1 MTEINGQH
9 YIDELKFNLETGD
22 TIKISLVLAQFPNV
36 DADTQRKAVFELMR
50 ADFEATAPAVA
61 RIVGLYPDL
70 LDDAPSLGNAFSQNM
85 IDCPSALLCAL
96 QNKEYK
102 DKSAF
107 IDMARALA
115 LEEATP
121 ALIRL
126 LSSSPNQNEIH
137 NCIIALGEIGGPS
150 SVATISD
157 FLYSRSKEL
166 SIAAIKALGAIA
178 SEEAIIKLTERIGSD
193 TGLDM
198 LILKVF
204 AAIQDPRS
212 MEMLVDTLG
221 SPNAQLRNFAK
232 SKLIDIGNKAVPYL
246 VEGLR
251 NKVEDRVIHILNVLG
266 DIGDSSSVSPLR
278 KLLHDEPKNPNVR
291 FAAYEALANM
301 PVKTGAFALT
311 TGLMDPVDHVALA
324 AARAIDRN
332 FCDILENGLKNLL
345 GHSIKETE
353 RYAMLFI
360 VSGSDKIFLS
370 LIEDKTFLMSALGFL
385 KNSSSKDVC
394 AKYET
399 LLRSNGYVTHAN
411 TLKPTLEKQE
421 CLSKQKVWAI
431 DDSRMM
437 LAIYKNV
444 LHTFGYDAKLFEFPE
459 SALDEFE
466 EEQPD
471 LILTDLNMPNVSGIE
486 LTKAIRSKA
495 SGKNLPIIMITTQSD
510 AKEDQDIREAGVTQV
525 LRKPFTNEE
534 LSEAINAQL
543 SAKSGNS
550 GS

>member
-178 SEEAIIKLTERIGSD
+178 SEEAIIKLTERIGSGYNEQHGVSL
-193 TGLDM
+193 GLFDAVTEE
-198 LILKVF
+198 VF
-204 AAIQDPRS
+204 ETVFKNIA
-212 MEMLVDTLG
+212 E
-221 SPNAQLRNFAK
+221 
-232 SKLIDIGNKAVPYL
+232 VP
-246 VEGLR
+246 VNCSCCRQGH
-251 NKVEDRVIHILNVLG
+251 VIHRI
-266 DIGDSSSVSPLR
+266 
-278 KLLHDEPKNPNVR
+278 HEP
-291 FAAYEALANM
+291 
-301 PVKTGAFALT
+301 
-311 TGLMDPVDHVALA
+311 
-324 AARAIDRN
+324 
-332 FCDILENGLKNLL
+332 C
-345 GHSIKETE
+345 S
-353 RYAMLFI
+353 
-360 VSGSDKIFLS
+360 
-370 LIEDKTFLMSALGFL
+370 
-385 KNSSSKDVC
+385 
-394 AKYET
+394 
-399 LLRSNGYVTHAN
+399 
-411 TLKPTLEKQE
+411 
-421 CLSKQKVWAI
+421 
-431 DDSRMM
+431 
-437 LAIYKNV
+437 
-444 LHTFGYDAKLFEFPE
+444 
-459 SALDEFE
+459 
-466 EEQPD
+466 
-471 LILTDLNMPNVSGIE
+471 
-486 LTKAIRSKA
+486 
-495 SGKNLPIIMITTQSD
+495 
-510 AKEDQDIREAGVTQV
+510 
-525 LRKPFTNEE
+525 
-534 LSEAINAQL
+534 
-543 SAKSGNS
+543 
-550 GS
+550 